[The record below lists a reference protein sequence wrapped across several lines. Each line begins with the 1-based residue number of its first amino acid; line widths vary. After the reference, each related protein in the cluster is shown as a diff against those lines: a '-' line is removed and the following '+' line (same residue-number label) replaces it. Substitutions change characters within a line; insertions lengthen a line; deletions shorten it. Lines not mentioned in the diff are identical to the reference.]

1 MTTAKS
7 APPEPVTG
15 MTGEPVWRILTG
27 FAVFC
32 FGVFLCGSVLTYEP
46 QDPSWNAATDLDVT
60 NLFGGAGAI
69 AADLMHQMLGWSAIL
84 LAFLVFSGGI
94 KRMLLIGFPDASR
107 WVLGGLG
114 ILTASACLASWPIP
128 GDWPLRVSLGGL
140 FGDGLFAMAQL
151 PVKAL
156 QIPEP
161 KIVTGTILG
170 MATFF
175 FLARCA
181 NLGSRDLSLIGNM
194 IVRGLR
200 RLMFFILIPLG
211 PLGRMAGNA
220 LVKGVTGLRNQA
232 AALFERKER
241 PNPYIRPAG
250 AARKDDSA
258 FGYYEY
264 KDEKANPSEVK
275 DKPSQSSFFFA
286 DTEPASDKKSR
297 SKPKKTEK
305 KQEARW
311 RPNVEGSKLPSLDLL
326 VTPPLRTNTID
337 EAILLERAEHLVRI
351 LSEFGIKGQITHVR
365 PGPVVTLFELE
376 PAPGVKSSRVI
387 ALADDV
393 ARSMS
398 AISARI
404 AVIPGKNAIG
414 IELPNKDRETV
425 YFRKLLESSSFTDTK
440 QALPLALGEDIGG
453 EPVCADLAKMPHL
466 LIAGTTGSGKSV
478 GINAMILSLMYK
490 LPPEKCRFIMVDPK
504 MLELS
509 IYEGVP
515 HLLTPVV
522 IDPKKAVTAL
532 KWAVR
537 EMESRYEMMSKAG
550 VRNLAGFNEKVV
562 DMKSRGERLTREV
575 QTGFEADTGRPIFE
589 IEDIPLDPM
598 PNIVIVIDEMAD
610 LMMVAGKEIEA
621 CIQRLAQMARAAGIH
636 LITATQR
643 PSVDV
648 ITGTIKANFP
658 TRISYMVSSKIDS
671 RTILNEQGAEQ
682 LLGMGDL
689 LYMATGGKV
698 KRLHGP
704 FVSDEE
710 VGDIVAFL
718 KSTGEPD
725 YKDDIT
731 EEPENDPNG
740 TGGSP
745 VMDAMLG
752 GNDEAD
758 LFAQAVAI
766 VVRDGRAS
774 TSYIQRRL
782 KIGYNR
788 AASLI
793 EQMEDEGIISAPNH
807 AGKREILK
815 KRENVDD

>member
-1 MTTAKS
+1 MTTSNTATVMPNS
-7 APPEPVTG
+7 QSRLS
-15 MTGEPVWRILTG
+15 GEPVWRILTG
-27 FAVFC
+27 FAIFAL
-32 FGVFLCGSVLTYEP
+32 GVFLVGSVGSYNP
-46 QDPSWNAATDLDVT
+46 QDPSFNAATDQEIT
-60 NLFGGAGAI
+60 NLFGAAGA
-69 AADLMHQMLGWSAIL
+69 ATADVLNQSLGWGAMFG
-84 LAFLVFSGGI
+84 AFLVFSAGI
-94 KRMLLIGFPDASR
+94 KRMLLIGEADPTK
-107 WVLGGLG
+107 WVLGGLSV
-114 ILTASACLASWPIP
+114 LVMSACLAGWPVP
-128 GDWPLRVSLGGL
+128 KTWVLAASLGGMVGDVF
-140 FGDGLFAMAQL
+140 FGLAAIPF
-151 PVKAL
+151 KAL
-156 QIPEP
+156 QIPTPELFAT
-161 KIVTGTILG
+161 VFLG
-170 MATFF
+170 LAT
-175 FLARCA
+175 LLLVSRAS
-181 NLGSRDLSLIGNM
+181 NLGNEDLNLLLRLLWRNLLKVLGLI
-194 IVRGLR
+194 
-200 RLMFFILIPLG
+200 FFPLKPLG
-211 PLGRMAGNA
+211 NWLGGL
-220 LVKGVTGLRNQA
+220 LVSGVTGAKSWFGGLFTPSEPVPQYGKGGFAPDPDQDLDYFDYTDAQKSKGA
-232 AALFERKER
+232 APKSAKSEPARAAEPKTTPVKER
-241 PNPYIRPAG
+241 
-250 AARKDDSA
+250 RKP
-258 FGYYEY
+258 
-264 KDEKANPSEVK
+264 KEKARPRV
-275 DKPSQSSFFFA
+275 
-286 DTEPASDKKSR
+286 
-297 SKPKKTEK
+297 SKP
-305 KQEARW
+305 
-311 RPNVEGSKLPSLDLL
+311 GLPSLDLL
-326 VTPPLRTNTID
+326 VTPPERSATMD
-337 EAILLERAEHLVRI
+337 EQQLLERAEHLMRI
-351 LSEFGIKGQITHVR
+351 LSEFGVKGRITHVR

-376 PAPGVKSSRVI
+376 PAAGVKSSRVI

-398 AISARI
+398 ATSARI
-404 AVIPGKNAIG
+404 AVVPGKNAIG
-414 IELPNKDRETV
+414 IELPNKGRETV
-425 YFRKLLESSSFTDTK
+425 YLRTLLESPSFTDGK
-440 QALPLALGEDIGG
+440 QSLPMALGEDIGG

-509 IYEGVP
+509 IYEGIP
-515 HLLTPVV
+515 HLLSPVV

-550 VRNLAGFNEKVV
+550 VRNLAGFNEKVEEL
-562 DMKSRGERLTREV
+562 KRTGGRLTKEV
-575 QTGFEADTGRPIFE
+575 QTGFEADTGRPVYE
-589 IEDIPLDPM
+589 TEEIPLEQV

-689 LYMATGGKV
+689 LYMASGGKI

-710 VGDIVAFL
+710 VGEIVEFL
-718 KSTGEPD
+718 KSTGEPE
-725 YKDDIT
+725 YADIT
-731 EEPENDPNG
+731 EEPDDDPS
-740 TGGSP
+740 GGSGSA

-752 GNDEAD
+752 TNEESD
-758 LFAQAVAI
+758 LLQQAIQV

-774 TSYIQRRL
+774 TSYVQRRL

-793 EQMEDEGIISAPNH
+793 EQMEDMGIISAPNH

-815 KRENVDD
+815 KRDGED

>member
-1 MTTAKS
+1 MTTATRAAPERKEIS
-7 APPEPVTG
+7 A
-15 MTGEPVWRILTG
+15 EPVWRILTG
-27 FAVFC
+27 FAVFGL
-32 FGVFLCGSVLTYEP
+32 GVFLCGSVLTYEP

-60 NLFGGAGAI
+60 NLFGGPGAVV
-69 AADLMHQMLGWSAIL
+69 ADLLHQMLGWGAL
-84 LAFLVFSGGI
+84 LLSFLVFSAGI
-94 KRMLLIGFPDASR
+94 KRMLLIGESSPSK
-107 WVLGGLG
+107 WLLGGVGVLAA
-114 ILTASACLASWPIP
+114 ASCLSAWPIP

-140 FGDGLFAMAQL
+140 VGDSLFSLAQL
-151 PVKAL
+151 PFRAL
-156 QIPEP
+156 QLPYAAALAS
-161 KIVTGTILG
+161 TALG
-170 MATFF
+170 VAS
-175 FLARCA
+175 LALIARAA
-181 NLGSRDLSLIGNM
+181 NLGNQDLGLIG
-194 IVRGLR
+194 
-200 RLMFFILIPLG
+200 RLFLNGARQTGRLLLMPLG
-211 PLGRMAGNA
+211 PLGRMSARG
-220 LVKGVTGLRNQA
+220 LVAGVTLLRTKI
-232 AALFERKER
+232 AALFSYR
-241 PNPYIRPAG
+241 PRPKPEKPTPPSG
-250 AARKDDSA
+250 GPGSDFSY
-258 FGYYEY
+258 FEY
-264 KDEKANPSEVK
+264 SDAETPPSG
-275 DKPSQSSFFFA
+275 
-286 DTEPASDKKSR
+286 SR
-297 SKPKKTEK
+297 SKEKPTQGDFFFKDEPKPDADEPPRQANGK
-305 KQEARW
+305 KSKA
-311 RPNVEGSKLPSLDLL
+311 RPNVAGSTLPSLDLL
-326 VTPPLRTNTID
+326 VTPPARTGTVD
-337 EAILLERAEHLVRI
+337 ETQLLDRAEHLMRI
-351 LSEFGIKGQITHVR
+351 LNEFGVKGQITHVR

-398 AISARI
+398 AVSARI
-404 AVIPGKNAIG
+404 AVVPGKNAIG

-425 YFRKLLESSSFTDTK
+425 YFRTLLESRSFADTK

-478 GINAMILSLMYK
+478 GINAMILSLIYK

-509 IYEGVP
+509 IYEGIP
-515 HLLTPVV
+515 HLLSPVV
-522 IDPKKAVTAL
+522 IDPKKAVSAL

-550 VRNLAGFNEKVV
+550 VRNMAGFNEKVAS
-562 DMKSRGERLTREV
+562 MKAKGERLTREV
-575 QTGFEADTGRPIFE
+575 QTGFEADTGRPVFE
-589 IEDIPLDPM
+589 IEEIPLDPM

-658 TRISYMVSSKIDS
+658 TRISYSVSSKIDS

-689 LYMATGGKV
+689 LYMASGGKL

-710 VGDIVAFL
+710 VGEIVAYL

-725 YKDDIT
+725 YKADIT
-731 EEPENDPNG
+731 EDPEDDPSG
-740 TGGSP
+740 SGGSP

-752 GNDEAD
+752 VSGDD
-758 LFAQAVAI
+758 DDSLFRQAVE
-766 VVRDGRAS
+766 VVLRDGRAS

-793 EQMEDEGIISAPNH
+793 ERMEDEDIISAPNH

-815 KRENVDD
+815 KRDNGED

>member
-1 MTTAKS
+1 MTTSTTATAMS
-7 APPEPVTG
+7 QNNSRLS
-15 MTGEPVWRILTG
+15 GEPVWRILTG
-27 FAVFC
+27 FAVFAL
-32 FGVFLCGSVLTYEP
+32 GVFLCGAVSTYNP
-46 QDPSWNAATDLDVT
+46 QDPSFNAATDHEVT
-60 NLFGGAGAI
+60 NLFGAAGAI
-69 AADLMHQMLGWSAIL
+69 TGDLMNQFLGWSGIL
-84 LAFLVFSGGI
+84 SAFLVLSAGI
-94 KRMLLIGFPDASR
+94 KRMLLIGEPDAGK
-107 WVLGGLG
+107 WLLGALCVL
-114 ILTASACLASWPIP
+114 AACICFASWPVPRTWI
-128 GDWPLRVSLGGL
+128 LASSLGGVI
-140 FGDGLFAMAQL
+140 GDGLFAMAVI
-151 PVKAL
+151 PFKAVR
-156 QIPEP
+156 IPAPEVFAGV
-161 KIVTGTILG
+161 IAGGAAVFL
-170 MATFF
+170 
-175 FLARCA
+175 LARA
-181 NLGSRDLSLIGNM
+181 SNLGNRDLNYLMRVSGRSLYSF
-194 IVRGLR
+194 LR
-200 RLMFFILIPLG
+200 ILAIPLR
-211 PLGRMAGNA
+211 PLGRFAGNG
-220 LVKGVTGLRNQA
+220 LVSGVEGLKTSAANLFAARNRVVDYGAGSYAPSPEQDLSYFDHGDQVGKTGVTEPVREKPEPPPRKAQA
-232 AALFERKER
+232 EAPRTSQRKPR
-241 PNPYIRPAG
+241 
-250 AARKDDSA
+250 
-258 FGYYEY
+258 
-264 KDEKANPSEVK
+264 EKAPPPRST
-275 DKPSQSSFFFA
+275 KP
-286 DTEPASDKKSR
+286 
-297 SKPKKTEK
+297 
-305 KQEARW
+305 
-311 RPNVEGSKLPSLDLL
+311 GLPSLDLL
-326 VTPPLRTNTID
+326 VSPPVREGSVD
-337 EAILLERAEHLVRI
+337 ESQLLERADHLMRI
-351 LSEFGIKGQITHVR
+351 LNEFGVKGRISQVR

-376 PAPGVKSSRVI
+376 PAAGVKSSRVI

-398 AISARI
+398 AVSARI
-404 AVIPGKNAIG
+404 AVVPGKNAIG
-414 IELPNKDRETV
+414 IELPNKGRETV
-425 YFRKLLESSSFTDTK
+425 YLRTLLESPSFTSGK
-440 QALPLALGEDIGG
+440 QSLPMALGEDIGG

-509 IYEGVP
+509 IYEGIP
-515 HLLTPVV
+515 HLLSPVV

-550 VRNLAGFNEKVV
+550 VRNLAGFNEKV
-562 DMKSRGERLTREV
+562 DELRRTGGRITKQV
-575 QTGFEADTGRPIFE
+575 QTGFEADTGRPVYE
-589 IEDIPLDPM
+589 TEEIPLEHV

-689 LYMATGGKV
+689 LYMASGGKI

-710 VGDIVAFL
+710 VGEIVEFL

-725 YKDDIT
+725 YQTDIT
-731 EEPENDPNG
+731 EEPEDAG
-740 TGGSP
+740 MDSP

-752 GNDEAD
+752 GNEDQD
-758 LFAQAVAI
+758 LLQQAIQV

-774 TSYIQRRL
+774 TSYVQRRL

-793 EQMEDEGIISAPNH
+793 EQMEDMGIISAPNH

-815 KRENVDD
+815 KKDGDE

>member
-1 MTTAKS
+1 MTTSQTA
-7 APPEPVTG
+7 VT
-15 MTGEPVWRILTG
+15 MSETSSKLSGEPVWRIITG
-27 FAVFC
+27 FGVFAL
-32 FGVFLCGSVLTYEP
+32 GVFLCGAVGYYNEL
-46 QDPSWNAATDLDVT
+46 DPSLNTASDQDVT
-60 NLFGGAGAI
+60 NFFGSTGAI
-69 AADLMHQMLGWSAIL
+69 IADLMNQFLGWSSMLA
-84 LAFLVFSGGI
+84 AFLIFAAGL
-94 KRMLLIGFPDASR
+94 KRMLLIGTADASK
-107 WVLGGLG
+107 WMLGALGVLL
-114 ILTASACLASWPIP
+114 ACACLASWPIP
-128 GDWPLRVSLGGL
+128 KSWLLAVSLGGMIGDIL
-140 FGDGLFAMAQL
+140 FSMARL
-151 PVKAL
+151 PLVAL
-156 QIPEP
+156 QVPYADG
-161 KIVTGTILG
+161 VTGILLG
-170 MATFF
+170 IAAFF
-175 FLARCA
+175 CIARAA
-181 NLGSRDLSLIGNM
+181 NLGNQDLTNVSRLLWRNTLHILG
-194 IVRGLR
+194 VV
-200 RLMFFILIPLG
+200 FFPLK
-211 PLGRMAGNA
+211 PLGRWAGKG
-220 LVKGVTGLRNQA
+220 LVTGVTVLREKLMGAMANRGVAKRDEFTPPPEEDLQYFDYTSA
-232 AALFERKER
+232 RAK
-241 PNPYIRPAG
+241 PAPEPQP
-250 AARKDDSA
+250 AKTVQPTPPP
-258 FGYYEY
+258 
-264 KDEKANPSEVK
+264 KADRS
-275 DKPSQSSFFFA
+275 
-286 DTEPASDKKSR
+286 TASR
-297 SKPKKTEK
+297 AKPKPR
-305 KQEARW
+305 ARVSQ
-311 RPNVEGSKLPSLDLL
+311 PGLPSLDLL
-326 VTPPLRTNTID
+326 VTPPERRDTID
-337 EAILLERAEHLVRI
+337 ESVLLQRADHLLRI
-351 LSEFGIKGQITHVR
+351 LNEFGVKGRITHVR

-376 PAPGVKSSRVI
+376 PAAGTKSSRVI

-398 AISARI
+398 ATSARI
-404 AVIPGKNAIG
+404 AVVPGKNAIG

-425 YFRKLLESSSFTDTK
+425 YLRTLLESSSFTSGK
-440 QALPLALGEDIGG
+440 LALPMALGEDIGG

-490 LPPEKCRFIMVDPK
+490 LPPEKCRFIMIDPK

-509 IYEGVP
+509 IYEGIP
-515 HLLTPVV
+515 HLLSPVV

-550 VRNLAGFNEKVV
+550 VRNLAGFNEKVEEL
-562 DMKSRGERLTREV
+562 RRTGGRLTKEV
-575 QTGFEADTGRPIFE
+575 QTGWETDTGRPVYE
-589 IEDIPLDPM
+589 TEEIPLEQVPA
-598 PNIVIVIDEMAD
+598 IVIVIDEMAD

-689 LYMATGGKV
+689 LYMASGGKI

-710 VGDIVAFL
+710 VGEIVEFL

-725 YKDDIT
+725 YADIT
-731 EEPENDPNG
+731 EEPEDDPSS
-740 TGGSP
+740 GSGSA

-752 GNDEAD
+752 TNEEAD
-758 LFAQAVAI
+758 LLQQAIQV

-774 TSYIQRRL
+774 TSYVQRRL

-793 EQMEDEGIISAPNH
+793 EQMEDMGIISAPNH

-815 KRENVDD
+815 KRDGEE

>member
-1 MTTAKS
+1 MTTSQTAQASTQDTVS
-7 APPEPVTG
+7 AEPI
-15 MTGEPVWRILTG
+15 WRILTG
-27 FAVFC
+27 FVIFAL
-32 FGVFLCGSVLTYEP
+32 GVFLCGAVLTYEP
-46 QDPSWNAATDLDVT
+46 QDPSWNSATNLTVT
-60 NLFGGAGAI
+60 NLFGPIGAI
-69 AADLMHQMLGWSAIL
+69 VADLMHQMMGWGAL
-84 LAFLVFSGGI
+84 LCAFLTFSAGI
-94 KRMLLIGFPDASR
+94 KRMLLIGAPDSSK
-107 WVLGGLG
+107 WLLGGLG
-114 ILTASACLASWPIP
+114 VLTTCTFLAGWPIP
-128 GDWPLRVSLGGL
+128 ELWPLRVSLGGL
-140 FGDGLFAMAQL
+140 FGDGLFSLARL
-151 PVKAL
+151 PLKAL
-156 QIPEP
+156 RMPYADI
-161 KIVTGTILG
+161 ITISLLG
-170 MATFF
+170 IAS
-175 FLARCA
+175 FLFLCRAA
-181 NLGSRDLSLIGNM
+181 NLGNRDLSYIG
-194 IVRGLR
+194 
-200 RLMFFILIPLG
+200 RLLLQALHQLAKLLLMPFG
-211 PLGRMAGNA
+211 PLGRAASKGLVNGITA
-220 LVKGVTGLRNQA
+220 LKSKIA
-232 AALFERKER
+232 DLFARKEKT
-241 PNPYIRPAG
+241 NPYVASGPSEG
-250 AARKDDSA
+250 SDYS
-258 FGYYEY
+258 YYEY
-264 KDEKANPSEVK
+264 KEEKPAAAPES
-275 DKPSQSSFFFA
+275 KPAQSSFFFA
-286 DTEPASDKKSR
+286 QDEAPAKDKS
-297 SKPKKTEK
+297 SKKKPPEK
-305 KQEARW
+305 RKPAK
-311 RPNVEGSKLPSLDLL
+311 RPDIAGSNLPSLDLL
-326 VTPPLRTNTID
+326 EPPPARASTVD
-337 EAILLERAEHLVRI
+337 EAQLLERADHLVQI
-351 LSEFGIKGQITHVR
+351 LSEFGIKGQITQVR

-414 IELPNKDRETV
+414 IELPNKHRETV
-425 YFRKLLESSSFTDTK
+425 YFRSLLESPAFSATK
-440 QALPLALGEDIGG
+440 QSLPLALGEDIGG

-509 IYEGVP
+509 IYEGIP

-550 VRNLAGFNEKVV
+550 VRNMAGFNEKVV
-562 DMKSRGERLTREV
+562 DMRTRGERLTREV
-575 QTGFEADTGRPIFE
+575 QTGFEADTGRPVFE
-589 IEDIPLDPM
+589 IEEIPLEPL

-658 TRISYMVSSKIDS
+658 TRISYSVSSKIDS

-689 LYMATGGKV
+689 LYMASGGKV
-698 KRLHGP
+698 QRLHGP

-710 VGDIVAFL
+710 VGDIVEFL

-725 YKDDIT
+725 YQADIT
-731 EEPENDPNG
+731 EEPEDDPNG
-740 TGGSP
+740 SGGSA

-752 GNDEAD
+752 TDGGGTDED
-758 LFAQAVAI
+758 LYRQAVA
-766 VVRDGRAS
+766 VVLRDGRAS
-774 TSYIQRRL
+774 TSYVQRRL

-788 AASLI
+788 AASII

-815 KRENVDD
+815 KREGVED

>member
-1 MTTAKS
+1 MTTATPASQNKAEFS
-7 APPEPVTG
+7 S
-15 MTGEPVWRILTG
+15 EPVWRILTG
-27 FAVFC
+27 FALFC
-32 FGVFLCGSVLTYEP
+32 VGVFLCGSVLTYQP
-46 QDPSWNAATDLDVT
+46 QDPSWNAATNFEVT

-69 AADLMHQMLGWSAIL
+69 VADLLMQAFGWGAMV

-94 KRMLLIGFPDASR
+94 KRMLLIGQPDASR
-107 WVLGGLG
+107 WMLGGVGVL
-114 ILTASACLASWPIP
+114 AVAACLASWPIP

-140 FGDGLFAMAQL
+140 AGDGIFTLAQL
-151 PVKAL
+151 PFKAL
-156 QIPEP
+156 RMPYATTFAG
-161 KIVTGTILG
+161 VCLG
-170 MATFF
+170 LAA
-175 FLARCA
+175 FLLIARA
-181 NLGSRDLSLIGNM
+181 SNLGNRDLAYVGHMLLAS
-194 IVRGLR
+194 
-200 RLMFFILIPLG
+200 FKQ
-211 PLGRMAGNA
+211 LGRLLLMPFGPVGRAAGKGLVTTVTTLKRQIANA
-220 LVKGVTGLRNQA
+220 FKHR
-232 AALFERKER
+232 EK
-241 PNPYIRPAG
+241 PNPYVKAG
-250 AARKDDSA
+250 ATPKERDEFS
-258 FGYYEY
+258 YYEY
-264 KDEKANPSEVK
+264 KEAEAEAAPNEVTE
-275 DKPSQSSFFFA
+275 KPSQGSFFFA
-286 DTEPASDKKSR
+286 EDKPSDAEKKKS
-297 SKPKKTEK
+297 KAAPKAKKTAPK
-305 KQEARW
+305 TR
-311 RPNVEGSKLPSLDLL
+311 VSGSKLPSLDLL
-326 VTPPLRTNTID
+326 VSPPQREATVD
-337 EAILLERAEHLVRI
+337 ENQLLQRAEHLMQI
-351 LSEFGIKGQITHVR
+351 LNEFGVKGQITHVR

-414 IELPNKDRETV
+414 IELPNKHRETV
-425 YFRKLLESSSFTDTK
+425 YFRTLLESGSFTDTK

-490 LPPEKCRFIMVDPK
+490 LPPEKCRFIMIDPK

-509 IYEGVP
+509 IYEGIP
-515 HLLTPVV
+515 HLLSPVV
-522 IDPKKAVTAL
+522 IDPKKAVSAL

-550 VRNLAGFNEKVV
+550 VRNMAGFNDKVT
-562 DMKSRGERLTREV
+562 DMKAKGERLTREV

-589 IEDIPLDPM
+589 TEEIPLEPM

-658 TRISYMVSSKIDS
+658 TRISYSVSSKIDS

-689 LYMATGGKV
+689 LWLASGGKV

-710 VGDIVAFL
+710 VGDIVNFL
-718 KSTGEPD
+718 KTTGEPD
-725 YKDDIT
+725 YKTDIT
-731 EEPENDPNG
+731 EEPEEG
-740 TGGSP
+740 ESSA

-752 GNDEAD
+752 TDGGGQDND
-758 LFAQAVAI
+758 LYAQAVA
-766 VVRDGRAS
+766 VVLRDGRAS

-793 EQMEDEGIISAPNH
+793 EQMEEEGVISAPNH

-815 KRENVDD
+815 KREHAED